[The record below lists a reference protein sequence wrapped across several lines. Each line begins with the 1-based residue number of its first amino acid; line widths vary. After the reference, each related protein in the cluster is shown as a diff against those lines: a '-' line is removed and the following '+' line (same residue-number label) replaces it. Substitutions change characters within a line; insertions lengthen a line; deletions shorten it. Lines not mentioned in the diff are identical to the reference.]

1 MEVLANPDPYDLH
14 YQLGEKPLIG
24 ENVDLEFGTMV
35 YQEGILGGDLRQE
48 SLFSQALG
56 IFKLDIGRY
65 EGEQK
70 ALYYIKYLLNYLL
83 WFVSFILLV
92 LTIYAFYLYM
102 VGSDDKAF
110 GKVKSTLKVVV
121 IVVLVL
127 GLSWLIVSFMFN
139 IYEKQLYADPALSYL
154 FFNSFV

>member
-1 MEVLANPDPYDLH
+1 
-14 YQLGEKPLIG
+14 
-24 ENVDLEFGTMV
+24 
-35 YQEGILGGDLRQE
+35 
-48 SLFSQALG
+48 
-56 IFKLDIGRY
+56 
-65 EGEQK
+65 
-70 ALYYIKYLLNYLL
+70 
-83 WFVSFILLV
+83 
-92 LTIYAFYLYM
+92 M

-110 GKVKSTLKVVV
+110 AKVKSTLKVVV